1 MDFPIVHAKTFPKI
15 PNVSKL
21 VNNSNC
27 HFWFQIYKGIVENYI
42 GKSDILNLFLVLF
55 YLELVS
61 IVILNG

>member
-1 MDFPIVHAKTFPKI
+1 MVHVKTFPKI
-15 PNVSKL
+15 PNLLKL
-21 VNNSNC
+21 VNELNC